1 MDITQRKLI
10 KIAIII
16 VIAII
21 VVIVEFI
28 RMQRRRRVR
37 SEASALG
44 PEEYLKYLK
53 TEYHEL
59 KFRYDT
65 SRNRNEQDKWLR
77 EMKDIEQKI
86 ILTERHIENT
96 K

>member
-1 MDITQRKLI
+1 MEYHERRLLRYV
-10 KIAIII
+10 III
-16 VIAII
+16 V
-21 VVIVEFI
+21 VVIIGVIIELI
-28 RMQRRRRVR
+28 RMWRRRKVR
-37 SEASALG
+37 DEAAALG

-65 SRNRNEQDKWLR
+65 ASSYKEHEKWHR

-86 ILTERHIENT
+86 IQTEQDIENRN
-96 K
+96 